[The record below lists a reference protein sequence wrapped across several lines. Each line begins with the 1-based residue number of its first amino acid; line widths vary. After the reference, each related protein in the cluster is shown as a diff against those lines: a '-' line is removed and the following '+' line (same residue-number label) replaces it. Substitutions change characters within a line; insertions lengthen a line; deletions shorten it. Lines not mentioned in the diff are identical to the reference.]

1 MPEQVSELTTNRLS
15 VYLRFLNE
23 LDAAGV
29 KSVSSR
35 ALAQQFHLNA
45 AQIRKDLANFGDFG
59 VRGVGEA
66 SIAPPPA
73 AIACAI
79 KNAVGVQ
86 LCVLPMRPDRILAAL
101 DDARAQ
107 EPVAAG

>member
-1 MPEQVSELTTNRLS
+1 MLDYRMPNHRGRRMVDTVIGEGPNP
-15 VYLRFLNE
+15 
-23 LDAAGV
+23 G
-29 KSVSSR
+29 
-35 ALAQQFHLNA
+35 HP
-45 AQIRKDLANFGDFG
+45 FG

-73 AIACAI
+73 AISCAI